1 MKNDNYK
8 KMTPV
13 TVARQEAFK
22 YQLASNGEI
31 EISRLNLLH
40 SYQEVEQ
47 HRFPIQ
53 EEHRTKI
60 TYLGGGLNSQN
71 DIEI

>member
-1 MKNDNYK
+1 MLILKYIVKNDNYK

-13 TVARQEAFK
+13 IVARQEAFK

-40 SYQEVEQ
+40 SYQEVE
-47 HRFPIQ
+47 
-53 EEHRTKI
+53 
-60 TYLGGGLNSQN
+60 
-71 DIEI
+71 